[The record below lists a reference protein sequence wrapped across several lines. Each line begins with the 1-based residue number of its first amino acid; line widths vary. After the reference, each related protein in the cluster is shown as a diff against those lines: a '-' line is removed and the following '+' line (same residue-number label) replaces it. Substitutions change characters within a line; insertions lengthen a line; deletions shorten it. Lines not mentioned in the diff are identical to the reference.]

1 MLDRLEGCGKVYKD
15 GSLLDRIFH
24 EKGRFVMAVN
34 IDNPI
39 IELQNIT
46 KRFGRMT
53 AVDNVSFSLEKGK
66 LVTFVGPSGCGK
78 TTLLR
83 MISGLTEP
91 TQGKIILDGE
101 DITTLRANARDT
113 AMVFQ
118 NYALFPHLTVAQNI
132 GFGLSIMKRPKEEIH
147 REVERLLGLVQL
159 EGLGKRKPQE
169 LSGGQQQRVALARAL
184 SLHPKILLL
193 DEPLSNLDANLR
205 LMMREEIRRLQ
216 RKLDLSIIFVTHDQ
230 EEAMSISDV
239 LVVMDDGIVKQIG
252 PPTEIYE
259 RPVDIF
265 VANFVGHI
273 NFFDG
278 EVTDISEK
286 KIIFRTEHGDLKIE
300 PPQFDLSV
308 GDRLKAVV
316 RPESIS
322 IAGFE
327 SKIDNK
333 VNILEGIVESFM
345 YIGSIVRY
353 TITVGGRTLY
363 LDEADPQ
370 YLGIFKEGEKVKLI
384 LKDRIH
390 MLKE

>member
-1 MLDRLEGCGKVYKD
+1 
-15 GSLLDRIFH
+15 
-24 EKGRFVMAVN
+24 MAVN

-46 KRFGRMT
+46 KRFGQMT
-53 AVDNVSFSLEKGK
+53 AVDNVSFSLEKGN

-132 GFGLSIMKRPKEEIH
+132 GFGLSIIKRPKEEIR

-159 EGLGKRKPQE
+159 DGLGKRKPQE

-205 LMMREEIRRLQ
+205 LMMREEIRGLQ

-273 NFFDG
+273 NFFNG

-286 KIIFRTEHGDLKIE
+286 KIIFRTEHGNLKIE

-327 SKIDNK
+327 SKIDDK
-333 VNILEGIVESFM
+333 VNVLKGIVESFM

-353 TITVGGRTLY
+353 TITVGSRTLY

-370 YLGIFKEGEKVKLI
+370 YLGIFKEGEQVKLI

>member
-1 MLDRLEGCGKVYKD
+1 
-15 GSLLDRIFH
+15 
-24 EKGRFVMAVN
+24 MAVN
-34 IDNPI
+34 KAIPI
-39 IELQNIT
+39 IELQHIT
-46 KRFGRMT
+46 KRFGQMI

-91 TQGKIILDGE
+91 TRGKIILDGE

-132 GFGLSIMKRPKEEIH
+132 GFGLNIMKRPKEEIR

-159 EGLGKRKPQE
+159 EGLGSRKPQE

-239 LVVMDDGIVKQIG
+239 LVVMDNGVVKQIG

-259 RPVDIF
+259 RPVDEF

-278 EVTDISEK
+278 QVTAISGDRM
-286 KIIFRTEHGDLKIE
+286 IFRTAYGDLNSHLPSFRPKT
-300 PPQFDLSV
+300 
-308 GDRLKAVV
+308 GDRLKAVI
-316 RPESIS
+316 RPESIQ
-322 IAGFE
+322 IAASNADTAQAMNVFQGVIE
-327 SKIDNK
+327 SATY
-333 VNILEGIVESFM
+333 V
-345 YIGSIVRY
+345 GSIIRY
-353 TITVGGRTLY
+353 ALRVKDKTVY
-363 LDEADPQ
+363 IDAADPQ
-370 YLGIFKEGEKVKLI
+370 YRGIHEEGKAVKLI
-384 LKDRIH
+384 FKDRIH
-390 MLKE
+390 MLPAQSIDS

>member
-1 MLDRLEGCGKVYKD
+1 MDRERGDNILE
-15 GSLLDRIFH
+15 
-24 EKGRFVMAVN
+24 
-34 IDNPI
+34 I
-39 IELQNIT
+39 INLT
-46 KRFGRMT
+46 KCFGGMT
-53 AVDNVSFSLEKGK
+53 AVDNVSFSLERGK

-83 MISGLTEP
+83 MISGFAEP
-91 TQGKIILDGE
+91 TEGKIFLDGE
-101 DITTLRANARDT
+101 DITFLRANRRDT

-118 NYALFPHLTVAQNI
+118 NYALFPHLTVARNI
-132 GFGLSIMKRPKEEIH
+132 GFGLSILKRPKVEIK
-147 REVERLLGLVQL
+147 REVGRLLELVQL
-159 EGLGKRKPQE
+159 EGLGRRKPQQ

-205 LMMREEIRRLQ
+205 VMMREEIRRLQ

-259 RPVDIF
+259 RPVDEF

-278 EVTDISEK
+278 EVTGISEGN
-286 KIIFRTEHGDLKIE
+286 IIFRTEHGDLEIE
-300 PPQFDLSV
+300 APPFDLSV
-308 GDRLKAVV
+308 GDGLKAVV
-316 RPESIS
+316 RPESIH
-322 IAGFE
+322 IAGLE
-327 SKIDNK
+327 SKSDDK
-333 VNILEGIVESFM
+333 GNIFEGIIESSM
-345 YIGSIVRY
+345 YIGSIMRY
-353 TITVGGRTLY
+353 TIAVGSRTLY
-363 LDEADPQ
+363 VDEADPQ

-384 LKDRIH
+384 LKERIH

>member
-1 MLDRLEGCGKVYKD
+1 MLDCLEACGKIYKD

-24 EKGRFVMAVN
+24 GKGKFVMAVN
-34 IDNPI
+34 MDNPI
-39 IELQNIT
+39 IEIQNLT

-91 TQGKIILDGE
+91 TEGKIILDGE

-132 GFGLSIMKRPKEEIH
+132 GFGLSILKEPKEEIR
-147 REVERLLGLVQL
+147 REVERLLELVQL

-205 LMMREEIRRLQ
+205 LMMRDEIRRLQ

-259 RPVDIF
+259 RPVDMF

-273 NFFDG
+273 NFFEG

-316 RPESIS
+316 RPESIR
-322 IAGFE
+322 IAAFE
-327 SKIDNK
+327 SKLDDK
-333 VNILEGIVESFM
+333 VNIFEGVIESFM
-345 YIGSIVRY
+345 YIGAIVRY
-353 TITVGGRTLY
+353 TITVGNRTLY
-363 LDEADPQ
+363 LDAADPQ

-384 LKDRIH
+384 LKNRIH